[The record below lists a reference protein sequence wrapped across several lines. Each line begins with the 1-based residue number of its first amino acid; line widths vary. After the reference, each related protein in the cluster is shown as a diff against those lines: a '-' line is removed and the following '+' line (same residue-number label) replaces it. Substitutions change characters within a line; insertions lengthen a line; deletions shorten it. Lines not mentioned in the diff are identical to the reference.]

1 MGMAKRNS
9 ESNSIITCIICIP
22 YYFHT
27 ITDILQSKV
36 DIQPE
41 RDPKYQGYISLRYTY
56 YHYESYFSKLV
67 IGRTHITNI
76 LIGLW
81 ISFGI
86 LNLSLPILSITRRKQ
101 ILQWSK
107 TVSATTN
114 VQLLR
119 AIILCVIGYNVLYI
133 LCMLV
138 IHIKGY
144 PQVLACYLR
153 STATHQACEIPPSS
167 TAYNYILGIVITKLA
182 ILPFTILTELTIAVY
197 VAKRSST
204 LKRCR
209 LFMWAF
215 VIWQMLIFVQITV
228 GLISIPLLL
237 LIFISP
243 ARILLATG
251 GMMLIFILI
260 TFALS
265 TVLLPSPCNFTFW
278 LKGILKSACSIIEAF
293 VIALLIASVFTTY
306 FFIVKDG
313 MNMSGVKG
321 YIISFIPTVPISIF
335 IWFVKKKYYLRERL
349 QKTSS
354 PHELGRERNDLA
366 TKDEMTGLL
375 S

>member
-1 MGMAKRNS
+1 
-9 ESNSIITCIICIP
+9 
-22 YYFHT
+22 
-27 ITDILQSKV
+27 
-36 DIQPE
+36 
-41 RDPKYQGYISLRYTY
+41 
-56 YHYESYFSKLV
+56 
-67 IGRTHITNI
+67 
-76 LIGLW
+76 
-81 ISFGI
+81 
-86 LNLSLPILSITRRKQ
+86 
-101 ILQWSK
+101 
-107 TVSATTN
+107 
-114 VQLLR
+114 
-119 AIILCVIGYNVLYI
+119 
-133 LCMLV
+133 MLV

-144 PQVLACYLR
+144 PQVLACYL
-153 STATHQACEIPPSS
+153 STATYACKIPPSS

-182 ILPFTILTELTIAVY
+182 ILPFAILTELTIAVY

-204 LKRCR
+204 LKGCR

-260 TFALS
+260 TFVLS
-265 TVLLPSPCNFTFW
+265 TVPLPSSCNFTFW

-306 FFIVKDG
+306 FFIIKDG

-321 YIISFIPTVPISIF
+321 YIISFIPTIPISIF

-349 QKTSS
+349 QKTSR
-354 PHELGRERNDLA
+354 PRELIRERNDLA
-366 TKDEMTGLL
+366 TEEEMTGLL
-375 S
+375 STPSSEPN